1 MRYRL
6 ILLLW
11 ILTSNFSG
19 SATSWVVTST
29 TDHGP
34 GSLREAVSN
43 AADGDT
49 ITFSINSPVL
59 LEDDIL
65 LGISLVMIG
74 DSAGNDIIS
83 TTGQSR
89 IFDLANNQVL
99 RLEHLTLRDGFTGG
113 LAQEGGGAIRNSGTV
128 YATDCLFLNNRA
140 ESGGAIINI
149 SFGGDTSL
157 LYLESCSF
165 IGNYA
170 YQGDSTTLSEP
181 TGGAIYADTR
191 QYGYTEIL
199 ATNCTFS
206 ENKADGLGGAIYM
219 REIPFGF
226 SDVELRHC
234 TIARNTAG
242 SGPGGMYGD
251 VGRFHILEA
260 CLIAENQGDLLNPNL
275 QGTFETEG
283 NNLFEDTLGVDFN
296 SSSLSSDLVT
306 AEAGIIDLVEFRPRQ
321 WLHALTCSSPANEH
335 IMPGDAPSTDQRGES
350 RVGMAEIGAYERV
363 EAKDLGLTNAQD
375 NGLGSLRFFIDF
387 HCKGQNQVLPA
398 LADTIHLQSPLII
411 DEHISLAL
419 ETSSPMV
426 LHGGDSIRIFDV
438 QPDGALSLNGFTLC
452 GGSAGNFGGG
462 AIRNQGELAVEN
474 CSFVYN
480 SATGGGAIANYPS
493 GTDTIFFFAQNC
505 TFSHNQ
511 ALWLDGGAI
520 DNRSFHG
527 SVFAEVY
534 SCTFAFN
541 EAYVRGGAI
550 YQGENSILQMKNTL
564 VDRNL
569 APIGEQIYGDISS
582 QGHNLIRNPE
592 GIFSGIAPTDIIDIP
607 SNILSLDMYGG
618 PTPTH
623 PLPFYSVAVDAGD
636 PAGASTNEDQRGLL
650 RVFGGTIDIGSVEYQ
665 GLTSVTEQLHT
676 GIQLY
681 PNPGKHFTLSF
692 EEQEGP
698 TELALHSMTGQVVW
712 TSSMNTDFQSEMAF
726 EPEVSPGTY
735 LLQIHSQV
743 RRQAMRV
750 IVQ

>member
-1 MRYRL
+1 MQFRF
-6 ILLLW
+6 ILLFLF
-11 ILTSNFSG
+11 LTSSLTA
-19 SATSWVVTST
+19 SATIWVVSSSADTGT
-29 TDHGP
+29 
-34 GSLREAVSN
+34 GSLREIVTN

-49 ITFSINSPVL
+49 ITFSVNSPIQ
-59 LEDDIL
+59 LEDDIQ

-74 DSAGNDIIS
+74 DASGNDIIS

-89 IFDLANNQVL
+89 IFDLANDQTL
-99 RLEHLTLRDGFTGG
+99 RLEHLTLSNGYTGG

-128 YATDCLFLNNRA
+128 YATDCLFLNNQA
-140 ESGGAIINI
+140 ESGGAIVNI

-165 IGNYA
+165 VGNYA

-191 QYGYTEIL
+191 QYGYTEII

-206 ENKADGLGGAIYM
+206 DNKADGDGGALYM
-219 REIPFGF
+219 REIPFG
-226 SDVELRHC
+226 SSKVEFRHC
-234 TIARNTAG
+234 TIARNSAG
-242 SGPGGMYGD
+242 SGPGGFYGD
-251 VGRFHILEA
+251 IGRFHIFEA
-260 CLIAENQGDLLNPNL
+260 CLIAENEGDLLNPNIK
-275 QGTFETEG
+275 GTFESEG
-283 NNLFEDTLGVDFN
+283 NNLFTDTLGADFKGP
-296 SSSLSSDLVT
+296 SLPSDLVST
-306 AEAGIIDLVEFRPRQ
+306 EAGIIDLVEFSPRQ

-335 IMPGDAPSTDQRGES
+335 IMPSDAPAADQRGEA

-363 EAKDLGLTNAQD
+363 EATDLGLTNSND
-375 NGLGSLRFFIDF
+375 SGIGSLRFFIDF
-387 HCKGQNQVLPA
+387 HCKGQNQFLPA
-398 LADTIHLQSPLII
+398 LADTIHLRSPLII
-411 DEHISLAL
+411 DEQVSLAL
-419 ETSSPMV
+419 ETTSPMI

-438 QPDGALSLNGFTLC
+438 EPGAALSLDGFTLC

-474 CSFVYN
+474 CSFVFN

-520 DNRSFHG
+520 DNRSFNG
-527 SVFAEVY
+527 SVFAEIY

-541 EAYVRGGAI
+541 DAYVRGGAI
-550 YQGENSILQMKNTL
+550 YHGENSTLQMKNTL

-582 QGHNLIRNPE
+582 QGFNLIRNPE
-592 GIFSGIAPTDIIDIP
+592 GIFSGISPNDVIDIP

-636 PAGASTNEDQRGLL
+636 PGGASTNMDQRGLL
-650 RVFGGTIDIGSVEYQ
+650 RVFGGTIDIGAVEYQ
-665 GLTSVTEQLHT
+665 GLTSVSEELNT
-676 GIQLY
+676 GIKLY
-681 PNPGKHFTLSF
+681 PNPGKQFTLSF
-692 EEQEGP
+692 EEREGM
-698 TELALHSMTGQVVW
+698 TSVTILSMTGQVVW
-712 TSSMNTDFQSEMAF
+712 SGNINTDIQSELYL

-735 LLQIHSQV
+735 LLQVNSQL
-743 RRQAMRV
+743 RRQALRL